1 MCGFAIETTRREIGL
16 DHLRLRRHVPTL
28 DPLREAH
35 LLVGRQQRHPAD
47 LTQVEPERVERRLDG
62 QVEHRRRSRAA
73 LRNRRLLVRRLLVL
87 LPLDQLD
94 RAIEQVG
101 VEVLDLLRLQD
112 DVLKHGSDLV
122 VGQKP
127 LLTPIR
133 DESCSASTSERCT
146 PTTAQAIPCAVRFL
160 GDHRHADGDTPAVL
174 HPPSAAPAGA
184 RRPTGASPGES
195 TSKHVESLA
204 LPVKKMKPK
213 PFAPLNQSIRP
224 FTASPPFRRA
234 VAC

>member
-101 VEVLDLLRLQD
+101 VEVLDLLGLQH
-112 DVLKHGSDLV
+112 DVLKHGGDLV

-127 LLTPIR
+127 LLDPIR
-133 DESCSASTSERCT
+133 DESLQRLDVGTIVPRPRLRQSRAPCASSGIIDTPTATPLLFCT
-146 PTTAQAIPCAVRFL
+146 PRQPHRQAP
-160 GDHRHADGDTPAVL
+160 
-174 HPPSAAPAGA
+174 GA
-184 RRPTGASPGES
+184 RPEPHRENPLRSKSSRSPS
-195 TSKHVESLA
+195 RS
-204 LPVKKMKPK
+204 
-213 PFAPLNQSIRP
+213 
-224 FTASPPFRRA
+224 RR
-234 VAC
+234 

>member
-127 LLTPIR
+127 LLNPIR
-133 DESCSASTSERCT
+133 DESCSASTSERSYPDHGSGNPVRRALPRGSST
-146 PTTAQAIPCAVRFL
+146 RRRRHPCCSA
-160 GDHRHADGDTPAVL
+160 
-174 HPPSAAPAGA
+174 PPVSRTG
-184 RRPTGASPGES
+184 RRPAPDRSLTGRIHFEASRVARPPGQED
-195 TSKHVESLA
+195 EA
-204 LPVKKMKPK
+204 E
-213 PFAPLNQSIRP
+213 AIRP
-224 FTASPPFRRA
+224 H
-234 VAC
+234 